1 MHNFE
6 PRTFGGLFPIAA
18 VDRAEHFFRLDHL
31 RQWFTPERRRLI
43 SARAIDELAGYEVK
57 VSFWRFLKGHPNVTF
72 RITGLER
79 YYAVLSLVGY
89 QPPTDEE
96 ILRALGQSAPVSE
109 KNG

>member
-1 MHNFE
+1 MHNSQLW
-6 PRTFGGLFPIAA
+6 TFGGSFPFPA
-18 VDRAEHFFRLDHL
+18 VDRAEHFYRLDHL

-79 YYAVLSLVGY
+79 YYAVLSLLGY
-89 QPPTDEE
+89 SPPTADE
-96 ILRALGQSAPVSE
+96 IIRALGSASPVGQE
-109 KNG
+109 NG

>member
-1 MHNFE
+1 MHNSQH
-6 PRTFGGLFPIAA
+6 RTFGGQFHFTA
-18 VDRAEHFFRLDHL
+18 VDRAEHFYRLDHL

-57 VSFWRFLKGHPNVTF
+57 VSFWRFLKGQPNVTF

-89 QPPTDEE
+89 QPPTSDE
-96 ILRALGQSAPVSE
+96 IVHALASASSVGQE
-109 KNG
+109 NG